1 MARLTVEV
9 ERRKPNTRETDR
21 YVGRFLGFVKDDEF
35 NAIIQNTSQVA
46 GRIETSETKEF
57 MPIAMKTLE
66 LLGCRLVMSL
76 RKKNEKTVLAKT
88 LFISGKLDFVHE
100 VLPSEGRIR
109 VTTESGDELVV
120 VEKEDI

>member
-35 NAIIQNTSQVA
+35 NAIIQNISQVA